1 MPTYIHTYIHHLLPT
16 VYTACLKSLTSCAAS
31 IESPYA
37 VDIVRSAS
45 RSGSLDMR
53 DARAS
58 ARACVVI
65 TIPVELK
72 GFVHDS
78 LPKFSVSC
86 GVDPGLLLRVSF
98 RPVEGMWVH
107 VGVRPIFQREGERLR
122 ANGYR
127 RWVAPCRPLARFRR
141 FHTPSPPRGS
151 ALSSLQTS
159 HAGRAYPLVHG

>member
-1 MPTYIHTYIHHLLPT
+1 MNEWDTLLHLLPT

-31 IESPYA
+31 IESPCA

-45 RSGSLDMR
+45 RSGSLGMR

-58 ARACVVI
+58 ARACAVI

-72 GFVHDS
+72 GFVHNS
-78 LPKFSVSC
+78 LPNVSELC
-86 GVDPGLLLRVSF
+86 SVDPGLLLRVSL

-107 VGVRPIFQREGERLR
+107 VGFRPVFQREGERLR

-127 RWVAPCRPLARFRR
+127 RWVAPRAAWRV
-141 FHTPSPPRGS
+141 GD
-151 ALSSLQTS
+151 LSCS
-159 HAGRAYPLVHG
+159 RDDCIILVCSSKKC